1 MTAQIPEHILAGV
14 TAFAEDLR
22 ARLGDNLLSVTV
34 YGSAARGDY
43 VEGTSDINVLVI
55 TRESDAPTLRAAG
68 AVVRQWRDRLPLS
81 PTFAPADFVETS
93 SDVFPIEFL
102 EMRDWHLTVDGPDP
116 FAGMQVSTSN
126 LRRQVEAEM
135 KGKLLRLRTAYARA
149 AGRPVAVLELMRDSM
164 VTFRALFGGALRLKG
179 LPPPPRRADV
189 FFQVAK
195 AYGVADESLEAV
207 LHPQEPAA
215 EADDADTLF
224 GRYIAVVD
232 AIVHAVDRQNPHAT
246 DVRQGII

>member
-1 MTAQIPEHILAGV
+1 VPENLLAGV
-14 TAFAEDLR
+14 KAFAEDLR
-22 ARLGDNLLSVTV
+22 ARLGDTLLSVTI

-43 VEGTSDINVLVI
+43 IEGVSDVNVLVI
-55 TRESDAPTLRAAG
+55 TKDPGAPTLRAAG

-81 PTFAPADFVETS
+81 PAFASADFVETS

-116 FAGMQVSTSN
+116 FEGLQVDSAN

-135 KGKLLRLRTAYARA
+135 KGKLLRLRSAYARA

-179 LPPPPRRADV
+179 LPLPARRDDV
-189 FFQVAK
+189 FRQVAE
-195 AYGVADESLEAV
+195 AYGVSCDSLDG
-207 LHPQEPAA
+207 LLPPQGAPQP
-215 EADDADTLF
+215 DDADALF

-232 AIVHAVDRQNPHAT
+232 AIVHAVDRQTPRETH
-246 DVRQGII
+246 I